1 MRFQRERGR
10 RLGKL
15 TAIVKVFGR
24 SEGMSEKKVA
34 GAYRHLSSELT
45 SFEVR
50 LEQDRFLNV
59 ILGVDV
65 FVSRRQRR

>member
-24 SEGMSEKKVA
+24 SERMSEKKVA